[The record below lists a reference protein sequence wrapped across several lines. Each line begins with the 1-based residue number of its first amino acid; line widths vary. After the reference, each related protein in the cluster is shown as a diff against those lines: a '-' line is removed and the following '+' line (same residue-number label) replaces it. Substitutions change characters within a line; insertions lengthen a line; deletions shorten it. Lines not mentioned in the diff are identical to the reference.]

1 MISGGFFEHPVCTL
15 SDMNEIFEIINHS
28 CVLVISDNHTR
39 KSKIKRGQVQGCLL
53 LLHVLLFYIF
63 INCLFVMFNLKG
75 QNQTDILLLGHAFC
89 LIMKNK
95 WRP

>member
-53 LLHVLLFYIF
+53 L
-63 INCLFVMFNLKG
+63 
-75 QNQTDILLLGHAFC
+75 
-89 LIMKNK
+89 
-95 WRP
+95 